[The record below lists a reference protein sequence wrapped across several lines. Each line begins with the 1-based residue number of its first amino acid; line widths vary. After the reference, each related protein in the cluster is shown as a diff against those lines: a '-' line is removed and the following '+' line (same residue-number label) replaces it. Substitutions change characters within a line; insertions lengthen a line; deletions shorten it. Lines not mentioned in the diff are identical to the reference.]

1 VSPADKKWPHNFACE
16 LDAMAPDDMRL
27 LVENVIN
34 KHLSQNELQILKVA
48 EKSERELAMAMVA
61 ALKGGTA
68 S

>member
-1 VSPADKKWPHNFACE
+1 
-16 LDAMAPDDMRL
+16 MAPDDMRL